1 MSSLIS
7 KLGRSR
13 LACRLVSCVSSG
25 VSFLS
30 RVRLVVM
37 RFRLVLV
44 RFLSHLLIRPC
55 RVSFFRRLVI
65 MRLSLE
71 FYSDKAAGA

>member
-1 MSSLIS
+1 
-7 KLGRSR
+7 
-13 LACRLVSCVSSG
+13 
-25 VSFLS
+25 
-30 RVRLVVM
+30 M